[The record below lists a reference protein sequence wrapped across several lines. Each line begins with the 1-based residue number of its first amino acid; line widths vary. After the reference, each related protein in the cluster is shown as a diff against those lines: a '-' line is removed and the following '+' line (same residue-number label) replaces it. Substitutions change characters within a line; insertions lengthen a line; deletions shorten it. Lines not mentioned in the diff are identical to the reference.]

1 MFQLFHENPEQYLSF
16 LDKLEIEVFKT
27 QLFERESEFNA
38 ALPRWKKQ
46 LEITHADDALL
57 MEGFYPSIFSDVLY
71 DGFYA
76 VFYRQAIFW
85 LDSGLSQNKSLRLLD
100 FIRSEFLKYSDDMD
114 SPALASALSNFCQIG
129 ALMVR
134 LVYDLS
140 SSLEQI
146 KQRSTNEIRRL
157 RNFYEILAH
166 PMAEDIF
173 DVCLQHQAWKELA
186 FELALGRNAD
196 LQAFEPSH
204 LKCRVAEW
212 LEADGKKKIPE
223 REIRQFIQAHEKVH
237 LLGIMAVDA
246 SRNNR
251 SRDIIAL
258 LYEMERNSQ
267 IVMDTLLDILE
278 RELVSNVNDDALKGF
293 LNGNLLEIE
302 MERTSAFA
310 KRHDFWLD
318 LIVVGLGN
326 YKESR
331 VALDHIAQAI
341 KLLARTEDMLFY
353 VEEQQIFV
361 ILSLG
366 KETEGAHI
374 FANRVFNSIEHDQ
387 VILEDGRGVKIDIPC
402 GALSYWAG
410 LNLPIEDVMEA
421 LMHQLHLAES
431 SPKASVKYTVLDVI
445 KHPVQENKS
454 GSQSQDPEEDAD
466 DVWC

>member
-1 MFQLFHENPEQYLSF
+1 MFQLFHEIPEQHLSF
-16 LDKLEIEVFKT
+16 LDKLEMEVFKA
-27 QLFERESEFNA
+27 QLSERASDFNT

-46 LEITHADDALL
+46 LEITQEDHALL
-57 MEGFYPSIFSDVLY
+57 IEGFYPNLFSDVLH
-71 DGFYA
+71 DDFYA
-76 VFYRQAIFW
+76 LFYKQAIFW
-85 LDSGLSQNKSLRLLD
+85 LDSGLSQNKALRLLD
-100 FIRSEFLKYSDDMD
+100 FVRAELLKYSDDLD
-114 SPALASALSNFCQIG
+114 SPALGAALSNFCQIG
-129 ALMVR
+129 ALTVR

-157 RNFYEILAH
+157 RNFYDLLAH
-166 PMAEDIF
+166 PAAEDVF
-173 DVCLQHQAWKELA
+173 DVCFQHQAWKELA

-196 LQAFEPSH
+196 LQAFDPDH
-204 LKCRVAEW
+204 LKSRVAEW
-212 LEADGKKKIPE
+212 LEADGKTKIPE

-237 LLGIMAVDA
+237 LLGVMAVDA
-246 SRNNR
+246 SRNSR
-251 SRDIIAL
+251 SKDIIAL
-258 LYEMERNSQ
+258 LNEMERNSQ

-302 MERTSAFA
+302 MERTCAFA

-318 LIVVGLGN
+318 LIVVGLGD

-353 VEEQQIFV
+353 VEEQQVFV

-374 FANRVFNSIEHDQ
+374 FANRVFNSIEHDH
-387 VILEDGRGVKIDIPC
+387 VVLEDGRSVKIDIPC

-410 LNLPIEDVMEA
+410 LSLPTNDVMEA

-445 KHPVQENKS
+445 KHPAQEGRS
-454 GSQSQDPEEDAD
+454 GSQSQDLEEDAD